1 MQGSL
6 SESEGVRLLRE
17 EFARAGLSIEEGAPF
32 EVDGVVL
39 LLDGFDPARRVGFEF
54 VTAEAGDR
62 KAFTAGVVAG
72 LERKMERGE
81 AHILLVDEWD
91 AVDAAEVALAARRVL
106 GELRSRGV
114 LS

>member
-1 MQGSL
+1 MQQSL

-17 EFARAGLSIEEGAPF
+17 EFVRAGLSIEEGAPF

-39 LLDGFDPARRVGFEF
+39 SLDGYDPVHRVGFEF

-62 KAFTAGVVAG
+62 KAFTADVLEG
-72 LERKMERGE
+72 LEQKMERGE
-81 AHILLVDEWD
+81 AWVLLVDEWD
-91 AVDAAEVALAARRVL
+91 AVDAADVALSARRFL

-114 LS
+114 LK